1 MIPEISSI
9 PLQHL
14 ASGDVLSLQVYRF
27 TGAKPGKKAYLQ
39 SNLHGAEIV
48 GNSVIYQL
56 IKFLESLDESQLT
69 GEIWLVP
76 VCNPISTNQR
86 THYFST
92 GRFNPTDGK
101 DWNRIFWDYE
111 KEGEDIQGFAATQLN
126 LSSQEIAENYLKLIL
141 NRFQENSEKLKQSS
155 YLPFNEVYR
164 QRLQT
169 LCLDADYLIDIHSSS
184 NQAIDYLYGFRRREE
199 SAKAFLLN
207 DMILLN
213 EYDGDAF
220 DEAFLKPWLA
230 LEDSLEQL
238 EKTIIFDK
246 ESWTLELG
254 SGMVMNPESV
264 EKGILGI
271 KNYLAAKGMLEITG
285 FPLAET
291 KNHAIAFHEKHLMKK
306 YYAPIGGM
314 IQNRVTPGKVVK
326 TGEKLY
332 EILTFNKQGKSP
344 DLVKIYA
351 EADGLIYD
359 ISTNQAVNEGEYV
372 LSVM

>member
-111 KEGEDIQGFAATQLN
+111 KEGEDIPGFAATQLELN
-126 LSSQEIAENYLKLIL
+126 SQ
-141 NRFQENSEKLKQSS
+141 
-155 YLPFNEVYR
+155 
-164 QRLQT
+164 
-169 LCLDADYLIDIHSSS
+169 
-184 NQAIDYLYGFRRREE
+184 
-199 SAKAFLLN
+199 
-207 DMILLN
+207 
-213 EYDGDAF
+213 
-220 DEAFLKPWLA
+220 
-230 LEDSLEQL
+230 
-238 EKTIIFDK
+238 
-246 ESWTLELG
+246 
-254 SGMVMNPESV
+254 
-264 EKGILGI
+264 
-271 KNYLAAKGMLEITG
+271 
-285 FPLAET
+285 
-291 KNHAIAFHEKHLMKK
+291 
-306 YYAPIGGM
+306 
-314 IQNRVTPGKVVK
+314 
-326 TGEKLY
+326 
-332 EILTFNKQGKSP
+332 
-344 DLVKIYA
+344 
-351 EADGLIYD
+351 
-359 ISTNQAVNEGEYV
+359 
-372 LSVM
+372 